1 MFLYKKIYAD
11 ILRRIDGGEFPAG
24 TRLPPVQDLARAYRV
39 SPITVGRA
47 FDELKQAGYIRRLP
61 GMGTIVC
68 KPEDKK
74 SAQSGIL
81 DKFIAAVLPNRP
93 AGYSPVLLDELHRV
107 AAERGIPIKFYLYS
121 SVHEE
126 RLALSDLLV
135 RRVTGIIFLTEH
147 PAANLDKLSEL
158 AIRNMGMVFL
168 GKTVP
173 GIKKP
178 RIRPN
183 DYKGVYT
190 IMEELFLKKH
200 TSIAFFASE
209 QVSAEHRGR
218 FEGYCQALI
227 DKKIPVRGD
236 YTFFYKSKDIFAPDF
251 RQDSLQKARVA
262 LRHFLTLPDPPSAIV
277 CIDDITAADIIGAA
291 NAEGIYVPGTVSVTG
306 FGGLPSSEMYGITT
320 VAQDWKK
327 TARHAVESILHQ
339 NQQRQFEPPADIQI
353 LPILLRRTSVAPFKN
368 LSRSEKEDL

>member
-93 AGYSPVLLDELHRV
+93 AGYSPALLDELHRV

-209 QVSAEHRGR
+209 QVSVEHRGR

-227 DKKIPVRGD
+227 DKKIPVRSD
-236 YTFFYKSKDIFAPDF
+236 YTFFYRGKDIFDPGF
-251 RQDSLQKARVA
+251 RQDSARQASLA
-262 LRHFLTLPDPPSAIV
+262 LNHFFALPDPPSAIV
-277 CIDDITAADIIGAA
+277 CINDFAATDIVCAA
-291 NAEGIYVPGTVSVTG
+291 NNIGIFVPGTISVTG

-327 TARHAVESILHQ
+327 TARHAVESLLHQ
-339 NQQRQFEPPADIQI
+339 NQQRNFEPPADIQI
-353 LPILLRRTSVAPFKN
+353 LPILQRRSSVALFNNPP
-368 LSRSEKEDL
+368 SADKEEL